1 MRIALLIAGLALF
14 ALLAATP
21 ILAQPNPAPAAM
33 CRTGDRPVSYRGGWP
48 QTSDAICDYDFAEAN
63 RLLADML
70 EAPPTA
76 VRTEWLKWRLGIPD
90 FMQREG
96 YEPNEFYVVNAGYYV
111 VLAGASGWD
120 MVVELYENRREG
132 AWGSKDSVTVRFH
145 STVPTSQLDAKTNP
159 GCLTEAALLDRAVAA
174 GWHYVPGSMQSGTA
188 GPIFVP
194 GALATDDGRSLVLA
208 NLSRT
213 SALPARET
221 LEATC
226 AWIFS
231 FSEMT
236 EVRK

>member
-1 MRIALLIAGLALF
+1 MRLALLIAGLALF
-14 ALLAATP
+14 ALPVA
-21 ILAQPNPAPAAM
+21 APAEDPAFAPV
-33 CRTGDRPVSYRGGWP
+33 CRTGDRPVSYHQGWP
-48 QTSDAICDYDFAEAN
+48 QTSDTICDYDFAEAN
-63 RLLADML
+63 RRLADLL
-70 EAPPTA
+70 EAPRSA
-76 VRTEWLKWRLGIPD
+76 VRTDWLKWHLGIPD

-111 VLAGASGWD
+111 VLAGARGWD

-145 STVPTSQLDAKTNP
+145 STVPTSQLDAKANP
-159 GCLTEAALLDRAVAA
+159 GCLTEAALLDRAIAA
-174 GWHYVPGSMQSGTA
+174 GWHYVPGSTESGTA

-213 SALPARET
+213 SVLPARET
-221 LEATC
+221 LEASC
-226 AWIFS
+226 AWILS
-231 FSEMT
+231 FSEMV